1 MANTLYPKAK
11 EGFLTGAV
19 HWGSDTFRVVLIDT
33 GSYTYSSAHDY
44 YNDLSG
50 VVGTESGVLANKTST
65 DGVAD
70 ADDVTFTGVTGNT
83 IEAIVIFK
91 DTGNVATDLLIAYID
106 TGSGLPITPNG
117 GDITVVWSST
127 ASKIF
132 SL

>member
-1 MANTLYPKAK
+1 MANVLYPKAK

-19 HWGSDTFRVVLIDT
+19 HWGTDTFRVVLIDT
-33 GSYTYSSAHDY
+33 GTYTYSASHDY

-50 VVGTESGVLANKTST
+50 VVGTESGVLTNKTST

-117 GDITVVWSST
+117 GDITIVWSST